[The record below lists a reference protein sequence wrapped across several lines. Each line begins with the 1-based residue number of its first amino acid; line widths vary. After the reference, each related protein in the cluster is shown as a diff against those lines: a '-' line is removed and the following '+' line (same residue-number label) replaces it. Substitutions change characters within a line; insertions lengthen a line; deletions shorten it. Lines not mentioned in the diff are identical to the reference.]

1 MLNKKFTRDDLP
13 NTIMRDIYQYWL
25 GMKGNRP
32 MPSRADLNP
41 VDLGKLL
48 PHLSLIDVE
57 HKTGRYK
64 FRLIGT
70 ETVKGFGVEFTGK
83 YLDEI
88 PQMDQLIKTRC
99 QFLVKEKRP
108 YLYFDQLKWSR
119 KSFLDY
125 YALGLPLS
133 SNRKDVDILLYGMY
147 YLLPSEKRSEFF
159 N

>member
-1 MLNKKFTRDDLP
+1 M
-13 NTIMRDIYQYWL
+13 
-25 GMKGNRP
+25 
-32 MPSRADLNP
+32 
-41 VDLGKLL
+41 
-48 PHLSLIDVE
+48 HDVE
-57 HKTGRYK
+57 NKTGRFR
-64 FRLIGT
+64 FRLLGS
-70 ETVKGFGVEFTGK
+70 ESVNVLDMDLTGK

-133 SNRKDVDILLYGMY
+133 SNGKDVDILLYGMY
-147 YLLPSEKRSEFF
+147 YLFPSEKRSEFF

>member
-13 NTIMRDIYQYWL
+13 NPIMRDIYQYWL
-25 GMKGNRP
+25 DMKGDRL

-41 VDLGKLL
+41 IEITKLL

-70 ETVKGFGVEFTGK
+70 ETVNVLDMDPTGK

-88 PQMDQLIKTRC
+88 PQIEVCR
-99 QFLVKEKRP
+99 RGRHA
-108 YLYFDQLKWSR
+108 S
-119 KSFLDY
+119 
-125 YALGLPLS
+125 
-133 SNRKDVDILLYGMY
+133 I
-147 YLLPSEKRSEFF
+147 
-159 N
+159 